1 MSDQIYDGI
10 TYVATIF
17 KNTKILR
24 RFILHLDEVLP
35 ASAKVLIYCHDE
47 QTFAESK
54 LLERSYVRFIK
65 GYEDVFFTKAAN
77 VLIQTALNDDKCL
90 QLCILDSD
98 CFVSDNF
105 HAMNI
110 KYIGKAGI
118 FKNIELETSKA
129 LPAAFRIEN
138 KVFGIG
144 KNVELMMNEKNM
156 VSIDYCNGRGLF
168 FPASVVTEIG
178 LWNERFPSYGSDNE
192 FSIRLS
198 KKLKLNYVQEAVV
211 FSNSYE
217 TGENVLVKK
226 LGRLQRF
233 KSLWSIRSSSNL
245 KTRVLFCWYAAPNK
259 LLFFTWAIRSVAT
272 AVLIN
277 LCGDFLRPLTNFRKK

>member
-10 TYVATIF
+10 TYLSTIF
-17 KNTKILR
+17 KNTKIFR
-24 RFILHLDEVLP
+24 RFILHLDKVLP

-54 LLERSYVRFIK
+54 LLERSYVKFIK
-65 GYEDVFFTKAAN
+65 GYEDVFYTKAIN
-77 VLIQTALNDDKCL
+77 VLIQNALMDEKCL
-90 QLCILDSD
+90 QLCVLDSD

-110 KYIGKAGI
+110 RYIGKAGI

-138 KVFGIG
+138 KIFGIA
-144 KNVELMMNEKNM
+144 KNVELMKHEKNM

-168 FPASVVTEIG
+168 FPASVVAEIG
-178 LWNERFPSYGSDNE
+178 LWNERFPLYGSDNE
-192 FSIRLS
+192 FSIRLN
-198 KKLKLNYVQEAVV
+198 KKLKLNYVREAVV
-211 FSNSYE
+211 FSNSCE

-226 LGRLQRF
+226 LSRLQRF

-245 KTRVLFCWYAAPNK
+245 RTRILFCWYTAPNK
-259 LLFFTWAIRSVAT
+259 LFFLTWAIRSVTT

-277 LCGDFLRPLTNFRKK
+277 LFGDLLRPLTNFRQK